1 MLYIEDVAENLRLVE
16 RVLKRRPSVTLLA
29 SAFGGAGLDLAR
41 EHHPDLVLL
50 DVHLP
55 DMTGDEVIRGLQA
68 SPATSTI
75 PIVVLS
81 ADATKH
87 QIERVMAAGAVAY
100 LTKPIDLRQLLQT
113 VNNAIGEPQPIT

>member
-1 MLYIEDVAENLRLVE
+1 
-16 RVLKRRPSVTLLA
+16 
-29 SAFGGAGLDLAR
+29 
-41 EHHPDLVLL
+41 
-50 DVHLP
+50 
-55 DMTGDEVIRGLQA
+55 MTGDEVIRGLQA

-100 LTKPIDLRQLLQT
+100 LTKPIDLRELLQT
-113 VNNAIGEPQPIT
+113 VNNAIGEPSRPHDRRPAARCTTVA